1 MSTESHASVTD
12 DGRKIQRVIDEL
24 RELENELKEIQSECA
39 RKRESGRIK
48 DHKKERARTDWIA
61 EERKTVKL
69 RKDILE
75 AIAAYQA
82 GEKLDKLESH
92 LSQ

>member
-1 MSTESHASVTD
+1 MSADTHTSATS

-24 RELENELKEIQSECA
+24 RELDSDLQDIQAKCSQ
-39 RKRESGRIK
+39 KRESGRVK

-69 RKDILE
+69 RKEILE
-75 AIAAYQA
+75 AIAGYEA
-82 GEKLDKLESH
+82 GVVLDELHDNLE
-92 LSQ
+92 